1 MKAVPITLVNMC
13 WQPIRYPLVVWD
25 PFFKDWEIFA
35 MVVFCVCCDCILF
48 RWLLQGGV
56 IGEIDRFVGTFD
68 VSALRKL
75 YHVIDVH

>member
-1 MKAVPITLVNMC
+1 MKDMPITLVNMC

-25 PFFKDWEIFA
+25 PFFKD
-35 MVVFCVCCDCILF
+35 VCCDCILF
-48 RWLLQGGV
+48 WWLLQGGV